1 MVGVRVRLRPGAR
14 GAAPLRNPGDP
25 PVLGERPPGAH
36 AVLKVPVSWLR
47 EYVPLEMPLEEL
59 AERLSV
65 ASAEV
70 NALERRGV
78 PDEDGNVGLFRV
90 GRVLEAAKHPNAD
103 RLQLCSVDV
112 GEGEPK
118 QIVCGAWNFGPGA
131 TVAVALPGAVLP
143 GGLKLEARPLRGTV
157 SHGMI
162 LSERELELGPDHSG
176 IIVLPEGEPGT
187 PLVDVLPIVES
198 VFDLEPTGNR
208 PDLLSV
214 YGLAREVSALYGLD
228 LAPWP
233 GRDPDRV
240 GDEVVRVELDDLAAS
255 PRYIGRLF
263 RDVRIGPSPMW
274 LRARLTFAGQRPI
287 SNVVDVTN
295 YVMLALGSP
304 LHAFDHDTLPGGRI
318 LVRHARTGERLR
330 TLDGVERELVS
341 SDLLITD
348 GERPIA
354 LAAIMGGEET
364 EVTDATRNVLLEAA
378 NFEPVGILRSSE
390 RLRLR
395 TEGSNR
401 WEKGV
406 DPHLAEHAARLATE
420 LIVELADARWTGHAD
435 VHGDLP
441 LPVEVPFRPGRAN
454 EVMGLEVPADE
465 QLALLHRL
473 GFAESVVVPTWR
485 LRDVTREIDVV
496 EEVARF
502 HLPEVPFT
510 LPLRRDM
517 HGRLTRLQQVRRRV
531 EDALVGLGFAEVYT
545 PSLVERD
552 ERDDALRLPEPISQE
567 LAVLRTRLVPSL
579 VRAASRNVDIGAE
592 RIALFEVAR
601 VCLPRG
607 DDLPDEHVVV
617 AGIGR
622 GGFSR
627 AKGVVEA
634 VCAALHV
641 AARYERT
648 ADPLFHPGKAARISA
663 GVLGELHP
671 TLLEGEWAAFE
682 LDLGVLTAESR
693 DPIAYEEVIAFPSV
707 RQDLAFVVPEEV
719 EAAALAEA
727 ARAAAGPEL
736 RELRAF
742 DVFRGEQVGPGRK
755 SIAFSAVF
763 QSAERTLTDEDA
775 AELRSKIVGALG
787 ERFGAELRGG

>member
-1 MVGVRVRLRPGAR
+1 
-14 GAAPLRNPGDP
+14 
-25 PVLGERPPGAH
+25 
-36 AVLKVPVSWLR
+36 LKVPVSWLR

-90 GRVLEAAKHPNAD
+90 GRVLQAEKHPNAD

-118 QIVCGAWNFGPGA
+118 QIVCGAWNFAAGA

-143 GGLKLEARPLRGTV
+143 GGLKLEARPVRGTV

-176 IIVLPEGEPGT
+176 IIVLPDGEPGT
-187 PLVDVLPIVES
+187 PLADVLPIVES
-198 VFDLEPTGNR
+198 VLDVEPTGNR
-208 PDLLSV
+208 ADLLAV
-214 YGLAREVSALYGLD
+214 YGLAREVAALYD
-228 LAPWP
+228 LNLAAWP
-233 GRDPDRV
+233 GRDPDRA
-240 GDEVVRVELDDLAAS
+240 GDEPVQVEIADLAAC

-263 RDVRIGPSPMW
+263 RDVRIGPSPTW
-274 LRARLTFAGQRPI
+274 LRARLTLAGQRPI

-304 LHAFDHDTLPGGRI
+304 LHAFDYDTIPGSSI
-318 LVRHARTGERLR
+318 LVRHARAGEKLR
-330 TLDGVERELVS
+330 TLDGVERELEP

-348 GERPIA
+348 GEQPIA

-364 EVTDATRNVLLEAA
+364 EVTDETRNVLLEAA

-420 LIVELADARWTGHAD
+420 LLVELAGARWTGDTD
-435 VHGDLP
+435 VRGDLP
-441 LPVEVPFRPGRAN
+441 RPVEVPFRPERAN
-454 EVMGLEVPADE
+454 EVMGIDVPADE

-473 GFAESVVVPTWR
+473 GFEESVVVPTWR

-510 LPLRRDM
+510 LPLRRAM

-531 EDALVGLGFAEVYT
+531 EEALVGLGFAEVYT
-545 PSLVERD
+545 PSLIERD
-552 ERDDALRLPEPISQE
+552 AREDALRLPEPISLE

-579 VRAASRNVDIGAE
+579 VHAARHNIDLGAE
-592 RIALFEVAR
+592 RIALFEIAR
-601 VCLPRG
+601 LYYPRG
-607 DDLPDEHVVV
+607 NDLPDEHVCV
-617 AGIGR
+617 AGVCR
-622 GGFSR
+622 GGFAR
-627 AKGVVEA
+627 AKGVVESL
-634 VCAALHV
+634 CSALHV
-641 AARYERT
+641 PARYER
-648 ADPLFHPGKAARISA
+648 ADDPLFHPGKTARISA

-671 TLLEGEWAAFE
+671 QVLDGEWAAFE
-682 LDLGVLTAESR
+682 LDLAALAAESR
-693 DPIAYEEVIAFPSV
+693 DPIAYDEVIAFPAV
-707 RQDLAFVVPEEV
+707 RQDLAFAVAEGVTARELV
-719 EAAALAEA
+719 DAAREAA
-727 ARAAAGPEL
+727 GSEL
-736 RELRAF
+736 REMRPF

-755 SIAFSAVF
+755 SIAFGVVF

-775 AELRSKIVGALG
+775 AELRAQIVDALAR
-787 ERFGAELRGG
+787 RFGAELRGA